1 MAKAGIN
8 NVSYI
13 NLLLTADVMGR
24 PGRRLLAALVP
35 QLRKHYDLHGVF
47 INGENVAHGFGM
59 GLKQYKELCDAGI
72 DGFSMG
78 NHVWDQRELIEFIDQ
93 VPNIVRPANFPPG
106 TPGKGAVLINCQNS
120 AGQVA
125 SVGMINI
132 MGRVFM
138 QALDCPFQTVDREV
152 GTLKAE
158 TPVIWVDVHAE
169 ASSEKQAMGWYLAG
183 QVTAVTGSHSHVQ
196 TADERILP
204 GGTAF
209 ITDIGLTGPMDGV
222 IGMEKEG
229 ALYRMVKQM
238 PARLNVLETGAVQF
252 CGLLLEVDVQTG
264 KTIALERLQYRF
276 ETIEEAES
284 NCLFPG

>member
-1 MAKAGIN
+1 MAKAGIK
-8 NVSYI
+8 NVSNSI

-35 QLRKHYDLHGVF
+35 QLRRYYDLHGVF
-47 INGENVAHGFGM
+47 INAENVAHGFGM
-59 GLKQYKELCDAGI
+59 GLKQYKELCEAGI

-93 VPNIVRPANFPPG
+93 VPNIVRPANFPPS
-106 TPGKGAVLINCQNS
+106 TPGKGHAVIPC
-120 AGQVA
+120 GGVP
-125 SVGMINI
+125 VGMINI

-138 QALDCPFQTVDREV
+138 QALDCPFQIVDREV
-152 GTLKAE
+152 STLKAE
-158 TPVIWVDVHAE
+158 TPIIWVDIHAE

-229 ALYRMVKQM
+229 AIYRMVKQM

-252 CGLLLEVDVQTG
+252 CGLLLEVDPETG
-264 KTIALERLQYRF
+264 KTLSLERLQYRY
-276 ETIEEAES
+276 ETIEEAEGS
-284 NCLFPG
+284 HLFPG

>member
-1 MAKAGIN
+1 MAKAGIK
-8 NVSYI
+8 NVSNSI

-35 QLRKHYDLHGVF
+35 QLRRHYGLHGVF
-47 INGENVAHGFGM
+47 INAENVAHGFGM

-106 TPGKGAVLINCQNS
+106 TPGKGHAVIPCGG
-120 AGQVA
+120 AP
-125 SVGMINI
+125 VGIINI

-138 QALDCPFQTVDREV
+138 QALDCPFQSVDREV
-152 GTLKAE
+152 SALKAE
-158 TPVIWVDVHAE
+158 TPIIWVDIHAE
-169 ASSEKQAMGWYLAG
+169 ASSEKQAMGWYLDG

-209 ITDIGLTGPMDGV
+209 ITDIGMTGPMDGV

-229 ALYRMVKQM
+229 AIYRMVKQM

-252 CGLLLEVDVQTG
+252 CGLVLEVDPEAG
-264 KTIALERLQYRF
+264 KTLSLERLQYRY
-276 ETIEEAES
+276 ETIEEAEKS
-284 NCLFPG
+284 HLFPG